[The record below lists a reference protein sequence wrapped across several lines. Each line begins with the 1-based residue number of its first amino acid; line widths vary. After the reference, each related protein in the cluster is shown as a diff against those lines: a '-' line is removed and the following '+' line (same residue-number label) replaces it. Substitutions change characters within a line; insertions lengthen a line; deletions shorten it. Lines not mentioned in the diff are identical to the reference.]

1 MYTIHYIQNQ
11 HGIQQINIANFHQI
25 HLKNKM
31 ELLGQDVNGTGR
43 GGEVPIQE
51 MVSKGEIISL
61 NVVKISS

>member
-1 MYTIHYIQNQ
+1 
-11 HGIQQINIANFHQI
+11 
-25 HLKNKM
+25 M
-31 ELLGQDVNGTGR
+31 ELLGQDVNGTGG